1 MAVTKANT
9 LSDQELEVLLARVAV
24 RAKRPLVDKAAF
36 LLSYKAGLRVQEIAG
51 LRWKENV
58 LDANG
63 KFRSNEMM
71 VPGSKGRI
79 KRELVYRL
87 FIGSDIGKYAS
98 ERSVPLH
105 PMLRGALQELLDE
118 GVQSPYVIP
127 SGKQGADQYL
137 KSRANALRVRIN
149 RIYAE
154 LEFEGC
160 TSHSGR
166 RTFITRAAQRAN
178 LVGCSLKDV
187 QIMAGHKDLSTT
199 EMYIDLAQSQAD
211 LVAML

>member
-9 LSDQELEVLLARVAV
+9 LSDQQLQVLLVRVV
-24 RAKRPLVDKAAF
+24 QRSKRPLVDKVAF

-58 LDANG
+58 LDSQK
-63 KFRSNEMM
+63 KFRAEEVL

-79 KRELVYRL
+79 KRDLVYKL
-87 FIGSDIGKYAS
+87 FIGSDIGKYAT
-98 ERSVPLH
+98 ERTVPMH
-105 PMLRGALQELLDE
+105 PMLRSALQELRDE
-118 GVQSPYVIP
+118 GVPSPYVIP

-154 LEFEGC
+154 LDFQGC

-187 QIMAGHKDLSTT
+187 QVMAGHKDLSTT
-199 EMYIDLAQSQAD
+199 EMYIDIAPSQGD
-211 LVAML
+211 LVALL